1 VELFISSQESKMGG
15 WYEASVRL
23 REEEERKME
32 ENNNSFV
39 KSTIVG
45 VTPKLIKL
53 VLAIAGVAFLISR
66 LPRD

>member
-1 VELFISSQESKMGG
+1 MSQ
-15 WYEASVRL
+15 V
-23 REEEERKME
+23 ME
-32 ENNNSFV
+32 ENKNNSFV